1 MILLFLQLISKFF
14 QFLAFQTSIFETTF
28 MFYNVK
34 DELPQVDMKI
44 NWGKKDMKERKLR
57 VTSSMPCSLT

>member
-1 MILLFLQLISKFF
+1 MMLIPEFLIQKWFN
-14 QFLAFQTSIFETTF
+14 FETNF